1 MLFHLALLS
10 LVSSAACQDLGVP
23 LSWREFSNNRTLA
36 QRITIAQ
43 NAINQMTPQLNSATG
58 EFNGLGYWQSGNVWS
73 VLANQDHLAGTTTN
87 KALVVN
93 NLNLVFSRWAH
104 YDQFHSTMMQ
114 CLFKPNSVL
123 IQNIDSL
130 PKVVGPSCVIRI
142 PCLWRMS
149 HSYGFNLVNNELQ
162 DTNLLAHAVDVW
174 THVTGYVITAA
185 EASAR
190 KQPNKA
196 FTIESTCN
204 GATMAGGV
212 FWRPT
217 TDDTSVNSITTGL
230 SAFLA
235 DYTKNATYT
244 SAAILSANW
253 IKAHNI
259 NANNLVL
266 DTVDAADCSTSPATW
281 LFTYNSGKYIEGLS
295 VLAAVTGDSQWST
308 LMINILNSA
317 VKTTVWQGSNGVI
330 TEGASPSAD
339 NDDVGFKAVLIR
351 GLGEAWIRNT
361 ANTALT
367 TLIHSYGD
375 VQYNA
380 LLELAATGNTYS
392 SSWLGPPQAFTSWGQ
407 LAALDVLTTNIL
419 TN

>member
-1 MLFHLALLS
+1 MFFPLALLS

-23 LSWREFSNNRTLA
+23 LSWREFSNSRTLA

-43 NAINQMTPQLNSATG
+43 NAINQITPQLNSATG

-73 VLANQDHLAGTTTN
+73 VLANQDHFAGTTTN

-104 YDQFHSTMMQ
+104 YDQFHSTMMR
-114 CLFKPNSVL
+114 CGGRKLRCM
-123 IQNIDSL
+123 
-130 PKVVGPSCVIRI
+130 GT
-142 PCLWRMS
+142 
-149 HSYGFNLVNNELQ
+149 
-162 DTNLLAHAVDVW
+162 DTNLLAHAVNVW

-196 FTIESTCN
+196 FTIESTCG

-217 TDDTSVNSITTGL
+217 TDDTSVNSITTGLYITL

-330 TEGASPSAD
+330 TEGASPTVD
-339 NDDVGFKAVLIR
+339 NDSVGFKAILIR

-380 LLELAATGNTYS
+380 LLELAATGSTYS
-392 SSWLGPPQAFTSWGQ
+392 SSWPGPPQAFTSWGQ
-407 LAALDVLTTNIL
+407 LAALDVMTTNIL

>member
-1 MLFHLALLS
+1 MLFHIALLS
-10 LVSSAACQDLGVP
+10 LVSSAVAQDLGVP
-23 LSWREFSNNRTLA
+23 LSWRKFNNSRPLS

-43 NAINQMTPQLNSATG
+43 NAINQMTPQLNSGTG
-58 EFNGLGYWQSGNVWS
+58 EFNGIGYWQSGNVWS

-104 YDQFHSTMMQ
+104 YDQFQVS
-114 CLFKPNSVL
+114 
-123 IQNIDSL
+123 
-130 PKVVGPSCVIRI
+130 
-142 PCLWRMS
+142 
-149 HSYGFNLVNNELQ
+149 SYNDDAMWWAQAALYAYRAYG

-185 EASAR
+185 EANAHS
-190 KQPNKA
+190 QPNKA
-196 FTIESTCN
+196 FAIQSTCG

-217 TDDTSVNSITTGL
+217 TDDQSVNSITTGL
-230 SAFLA
+230 YITVSAFLA
-235 DYTKNATYT
+235 EYTNDAKYT
-244 SAAILSANW
+244 AAAILSANW

-259 NANNLVL
+259 NANDLVL
-266 DTVDAADCSTSPATW
+266 DTVNAFDCSTSPATW

-317 VKTTVWQGSNGVI
+317 VKTTAWEGSDGII
-330 TEGASPSAD
+330 TEGVSTTSN
-339 NDDVGFKAVLIR
+339 NDGVGFKAVFIR
-351 GLGEAWIRNT
+351 GIHEAWTRNPS
-361 ANTALT
+361 NTALR

-380 LLELAATGNTYS
+380 LLDLAANGDTYS
-392 SSWLGPPQAFTSWGQ
+392 SNWHGPPQAFTSWGQ
-407 LAALDVLTTNIL
+407 LAALDVLTSNIDTN
-419 TN
+419 